1 MADPLLV
8 FRGIDL
14 GRHAELCVQFRAD
27 SYVCGEGTS
36 DRFFARA
43 GPGGRDYV
51 ARLST
56 YMRDLPG
63 SCVHAR
69 LGDEI
74 VGQVETVRDPGD
86 PSAGKV
92 NLFYLRPD
100 HRGRGLGGQLE
111 RYALDLF
118 RGLGFRAAWLRV
130 SPTNARAVAFYR
142 KHGWV
147 DAGRDEGVPDM
158 RVMRKQLS

>member
-1 MADPLLV
+1 MTDPPLI
-8 FRGIDL
+8 FREIDL
-14 GRHAELCVQFRAD
+14 GRHAGLCVQFRAD
-27 SYVCGEGTS
+27 SYVCGEGTA

-43 GPGGRDYV
+43 GPGGRDYL

-56 YMRDLPG
+56 YMADLPG
-63 SCVHAR
+63 SCVHAW

-74 VGQVETVRDPGD
+74 VGQVEMVRDPGY

-111 RYALDLF
+111 RYALEFF

-130 SPTNARAVAFYR
+130 SPTNARAIAFYT

-147 DAGRDEGVPDM
+147 DAGRDAGVRDM
-158 RVMRKQLS
+158 RVMRKPLS